1 MCPGGCTKVSTMNA
15 NYASASNTIPD
26 ESQIQPQFKLRFERS
41 ASHRARGHCLVDVL
55 LKNNGTIA
63 ASFPFFCLT
72 NLGLNV
78 SPANGWEK
86 REITSV
92 RKMQRFSTT
101 EMDSSTLEPDA
112 VAHCCTISLRYKF
125 SFGGCLEFEPGS
137 EYLLVNFPNL
147 NLMCELGAG
156 NFPSKRVLLQVPAT
170 ALRKII
176 PEAEEQAGAAHLAQ
190 TSDGPHPTLQGRA

>member
-1 MCPGGCTKVSTMNA
+1 MNA
-15 NYASASNTIPD
+15 NYAPTSNTIND
-26 ESQIQPQFKLRFERS
+26 GSQIQPQYQLRFERS
-41 ASHRARGHCLVDVL
+41 ISRLARGHCLVDVL

-78 SPANGWEK
+78 SPAHGWEK

-92 RKMQRFSTT
+92 RKMQRFSSS
-101 EMDSSTLEPDA
+101 ELASSTLEPDA

-137 EYLLVNFPNL
+137 EHLLANFPNL
-147 NLMCELGAG
+147 NLMCEVGAG
-156 NFPSKRVLLQVPAT
+156 NYPSKRILLQVPAT

-176 PEAEEQAGAAHLAQ
+176 PEREERAGVSHLAQ
-190 TSDGPHPTLQGRA
+190 PHDGSDPTLHGRTACPRA

>member
-1 MCPGGCTKVSTMNA
+1 MNA
-15 NYASASNTIPD
+15 NYAPAANTLND
-26 ESQIQPQFKLRFERS
+26 DSQIQPQFRLRFERS
-41 ASHRARGHCLVDVL
+41 ALHPGRGHCLVDVL
-55 LKNNGTIA
+55 LKNNGAIA

-72 NLGLNV
+72 NLGLSV
-78 SPANGWEK
+78 SPASGWEK

-101 EMDSSTLEPDA
+101 EMDSSTLELDA

-147 NLMCELGAG
+147 NLVCGVGAG
-156 NFPSKRVLLQVPAT
+156 NYPSRRVLLQVPAT

-176 PEAEEQAGAAHLAQ
+176 PEADEQVGVDHLAQ
-190 TSDGPHPTLQGRA
+190 TPDGPHPALHDRA

>member
-1 MCPGGCTKVSTMNA
+1 MNA
-15 NYASASNTIPD
+15 NYAPATDTLND
-26 ESQIQPQFKLRFERS
+26 DSQILPQFRLRFERS
-41 ASHRARGHCLVDVL
+41 ALHRARGHCLVDVL

-72 NLGLNV
+72 NLGLSV
-78 SPANGWEK
+78 SPAPGWEK

-92 RKMQRFSTT
+92 RKLQRFSAN
-101 EMDSSTLEPDA
+101 EMDSSTLEPGA

-137 EYLLVNFPNL
+137 EHLLINFPNL

-156 NFPSKRVLLQVPAT
+156 NYPSKRVLLQVPAT

-176 PEAEEQAGAAHLAQ
+176 PEQEEQVGATHLAQ
-190 TSDGPHPTLQGRA
+190 THDGSHPTLHGRA

>member
-1 MCPGGCTKVSTMNA
+1 MNA
-15 NYASASNTIPD
+15 NYALATNANND
-26 ESQIQPQFKLRFERS
+26 DSQIQPQFRLRFERS
-41 ASHRARGHCLVDVL
+41 VSHLARGHCLVDVL
-55 LKNNGTIA
+55 LKNNGVIA

-78 SPANGWEK
+78 NPAPGWEK

-92 RKMQRFSTT
+92 RKMQRFSTS
-101 EMDSSTLEPDA
+101 EMDSSTLEQDA

-156 NFPSKRVLLQVPAT
+156 NYPSKRTLLQVPAT

-176 PEAEEQAGAAHLAQ
+176 PEQDVQVGVAHLAQ
-190 TSDGPHPTLQGRA
+190 TPDDPPPTLHDSPRT

>member
-1 MCPGGCTKVSTMNA
+1 MNA
-15 NYASASNTIPD
+15 NYTPATNTTND
-26 ESQIQPQFKLRFERS
+26 DSQIQPQFRLRFERS

-55 LKNNGTIA
+55 LKNNGAIA

-72 NLGLNV
+72 NLGLSV
-78 SPANGWEK
+78 SPASGWEK

-92 RKMQRFSTT
+92 RKLQRFSAN

-147 NLMCELGAG
+147 NLMCEVGAG
-156 NFPSKRVLLQVPAT
+156 NYPSKRVLLQVPAT

-176 PEAEEQAGAAHLAQ
+176 PEQKEQAGVTHLGQ
-190 TSDGPHPTLQGRA
+190 THDGPHPTLHGRA

>member
-1 MCPGGCTKVSTMNA
+1 MNA
-15 NYASASNTIPD
+15 NHMPAANTLD
-26 ESQIQPQFKLRFERS
+26 DDSQIQPQFRLRFERA
-41 ASHRARGHCLVDVL
+41 ASHPGRGHCLVDVL
-55 LKNNGTIA
+55 LKNNGAIA

-78 SPANGWEK
+78 NPVHGWEK

-92 RKMQRFSTT
+92 RKMQRFSTN
-101 EMDSSTLEPDA
+101 EMDSSTLEPDV

-137 EYLLVNFPNL
+137 EYLLANFPNL
-147 NLMCELGAG
+147 YLMCEVGAG
-156 NFPSKRVLLQVPAT
+156 NYPSKRILLQVPAT

-176 PEAEEQAGAAHLAQ
+176 PEQEEQAGVSHLAQ
-190 TSDGPHPTLQGRA
+190 TSDGPQPTLHGRA

>member
-1 MCPGGCTKVSTMNA
+1 MNT
-15 NYASASNTIPD
+15 NYAPTTNTNND
-26 ESQIQPQFKLRFERS
+26 ASQIEPQFRLRFERS
-41 ASHRARGHCLVDVL
+41 VIHLARGHCLVDVL
-55 LKNNGTIA
+55 LKNNGAIA

-78 SPANGWEK
+78 NPVSGWEK

-92 RKMQRFSTT
+92 RKMQRFSTS

-112 VAHCCTISLRYKF
+112 VVHCCTISLRYKF

-137 EYLLVNFPNL
+137 EYLLANFPNL

-156 NFPSKRVLLQVPAT
+156 NYPSKRVLLQVPAT

-176 PEAEEQAGAAHLAQ
+176 PEAEELTGTAHLAQ
-190 TSDGPHPTLQGRA
+190 TSDGTHPPLTASIR

>member
-1 MCPGGCTKVSTMNA
+1 MNA
-15 NYASASNTIPD
+15 NYAPATNTNND
-26 ESQIQPQFKLRFERS
+26 DSQIHPQFQLRFERS
-41 ASHRARGHCLVDVL
+41 VSYLVRGHCLVDVL

-78 SPANGWEK
+78 SPAPGWEK

-92 RKMQRFSTT
+92 RKMQRFSSC

-156 NFPSKRVLLQVPAT
+156 NFPSKRILLQVPAT

-176 PEAEEQAGAAHLAQ
+176 PESEEQVGAAYLAQ